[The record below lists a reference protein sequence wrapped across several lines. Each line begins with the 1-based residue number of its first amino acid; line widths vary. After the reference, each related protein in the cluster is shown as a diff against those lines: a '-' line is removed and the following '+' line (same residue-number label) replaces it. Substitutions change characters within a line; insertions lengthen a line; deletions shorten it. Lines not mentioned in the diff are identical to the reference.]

1 MTVVFWCSILLFVYI
16 YAGYPLLLTVIAELK
31 RKPVKRGSIEPTVSL
46 IIAAYNEGGVI
57 EDKIRNSLE
66 LDYPHNTLEIIVA
79 SDSSSDRTDAI
90 AKRYR
95 NHRVK
100 LVRLAKRGG
109 KTAVQNEAVRSASG
123 DILVFS
129 DATTIFLQDVIRK
142 LVRNFSDRTVGCVG
156 GEIIF
161 RKRSTNL
168 FSGEKNSSERYDDY
182 IKSKE
187 CEIETTFGLTGCLYA
202 VKKALYTPLK
212 NDQTSDFVLPLKI
225 IEKGYRVIT
234 EPEAIGYE
242 EASSDSGNE
251 FRRRIRTTRAG
262 MKGLYEMGHL
272 LSLSHGVFVPFGLT
286 SHKIL
291 RWLSP
296 FLMVIALSSNIFIL
310 HGSHF
315 YLFTLFMQVM
325 FYAAVGLGYVFEHT
339 RIKPKLFTVPFN
351 FTLVNLAAVCG
362 LIEFLRGNNQE
373 IWQTERG

>member
-66 LDYPHNTLEIIVA
+66 LDYPHNKLEIIVA

-142 LVRNFSDRTVGCVG
+142 LVRNFSD
-156 GEIIF
+156 
-161 RKRSTNL
+161 
-168 FSGEKNSSERYDDY
+168 
-182 IKSKE
+182 
-187 CEIETTFGLTGCLYA
+187 
-202 VKKALYTPLK
+202 
-212 NDQTSDFVLPLKI
+212 
-225 IEKGYRVIT
+225 
-234 EPEAIGYE
+234 
-242 EASSDSGNE
+242 
-251 FRRRIRTTRAG
+251 
-262 MKGLYEMGHL
+262 
-272 LSLSHGVFVPFGLT
+272 
-286 SHKIL
+286 
-291 RWLSP
+291 
-296 FLMVIALSSNIFIL
+296 
-310 HGSHF
+310 
-315 YLFTLFMQVM
+315 
-325 FYAAVGLGYVFEHT
+325 
-339 RIKPKLFTVPFN
+339 
-351 FTLVNLAAVCG
+351 
-362 LIEFLRGNNQE
+362 
-373 IWQTERG
+373 